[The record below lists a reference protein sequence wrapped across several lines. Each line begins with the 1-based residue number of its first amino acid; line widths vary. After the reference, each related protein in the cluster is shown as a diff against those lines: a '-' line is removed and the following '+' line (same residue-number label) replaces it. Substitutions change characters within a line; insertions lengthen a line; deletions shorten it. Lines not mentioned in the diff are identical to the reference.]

1 MDICTSAC
9 ERHAENNESAAK
21 MIKVFDLYFMSD

>member
-21 MIKVFDLYFMSD
+21 MIKVFRSLFCE